1 MDGKQKMA
9 MVGSGLMAASVG
21 LGIVGAAL
29 VVPAV
34 FDWAVKLVDKGADE
48 LSNRVESA
56 SRTIGS
62 AAGNLHRSFNAA
74 KKAGVEELKRG
85 AV

>member
-1 MDGKQKMA
+1 MDSKQKMA
-9 MVGSGLMAASVG
+9 VVGSGLMAAGVG

-29 VVPAV
+29 IVPAV

-48 LSNRVESA
+48 ISNKVESA

-74 KKAGVEELKRG
+74 RKAGVEELKRG